1 MANDSSSFTPDA
13 RLDALNNELTAIN
26 SLIIRESIKL
36 REKPELVKQLIAR
49 CDELCHE
56 LKAIQSAY
64 RNGNGNSVSGAEN
77 LGAEFGL
84 KAKSPDTFL
93 N

>member
-56 LKAIQSAY
+56 LRAIEAAH
-64 RNGNGNSVSGAEN
+64 RNGKGSSVSSIESLDGAPSLN
-77 LGAEFGL
+77 
-84 KAKSPDTFL
+84 AKSPDTFL